1 MPKRSNAEMDSAR
14 VERCVL
20 GSVLLRNSLWREA
33 SVLCESQFS
42 LSAHRTIFR
51 SMRDLAESNRPIDEA
66 TLSGEFGRHNE
77 LQNVGGAAY
86 ITELTDGLVERPSIA
101 DFVAEVQQSALLR
114 LARKTGED
122 IQSALTPR
130 AASEIASH
138 LVAEV
143 NNVGEAPLP
152 PRFSETALAMRFSA
166 EHVDDLRYVNMWG
179 KWMGWDGCRWSEDAT
194 LHVWAKV
201 RDICCAASQECVDN
215 DVKQREA
222 IRLTSAQTVTAVEKL
237 ARCDRRQ
244 AATIE
249 QWDANLWELN
259 TPGGIVDLL
268 TGGLRAATPEDYCT
282 KIAGSAPGGECPR
295 WVEFLDRVTGGNL
308 ELQQFLQRMVGYCL
322 TGSTREHS
330 LFFFYG
336 TGANGKSVFLNTI
349 GELLGDYSKV
359 APVASFTA
367 TTTEQHPTDLAGL
380 RGARFVSAIE
390 TEDGRWW
397 AEAKIKSLTGGD
409 KITARFMRQDFF
421 EYVPQ
426 FKLIVAGNHKPGL
439 RNVDEALRRRLHL
452 VPFVVTIP
460 EGERDPQL
468 CEKLR
473 TEFPGILQ
481 WAIEGCLAW
490 QRDGLSAPEIVKNA
504 TADYLAGEDAIAR
517 WLDERCVV
525 DSKCWS
531 SSTAL
536 YTDFKGWCQEAGE
549 RERTLKAF
557 TQALEDR
564 KFKRERTRAAKG
576 FSNIGLKADTVP
588 DVPRQPHIPVTRAR
602 AYTSYI
608 GGPGTCGTDEVAQ

>member
-1 MPKRSNAEMDSAR
+1 M
-14 VERCVL
+14 
-20 GSVLLRNSLWREA
+20 
-33 SVLCESQFS
+33 
-42 LSAHRTIFR
+42 
-51 SMRDLAESNRPIDEA
+51 
-66 TLSGEFGRHNE
+66 
-77 LQNVGGAAY
+77 
-86 ITELTDGLVERPSIA
+86 
-101 DFVAEVQQSALLR
+101 
-114 LARKTGED
+114 
-122 IQSALTPR
+122 
-130 AASEIASH
+130 
-138 LVAEV
+138 
-143 NNVGEAPLP
+143 
-152 PRFSETALAMRFSA
+152 
-166 EHVDDLRYVNMWG
+166 
-179 KWMGWDGCRWSEDAT
+179 
-194 LHVWAKV
+194 
-201 RDICCAASQECVDN
+201 
-215 DVKQREA
+215 
-222 IRLTSAQTVTAVEKL
+222 
-237 ARCDRRQ
+237 
-244 AATIE
+244 
-249 QWDANLWELN
+249 
-259 TPGGIVDLL
+259 VDLL

-308 ELQQFLQRMVGYCL
+308 ELQQFLQRMVGYGL

-468 CEKLR
+468 CEELR

-564 KFKRERTRAAKG
+564 KFPRERTRVAKG
-576 FSNIGLKADTVP
+576 FSNIGLKTDTVP

-608 GGPGTCGTDEVAQ
+608 GGPGTCGTIPRHVPRCAGLPKREDRAPDVAGCVPAETNPADRQDSRDNGAGNVPGASPVLYDAEPEEWLTERRAGSHGPRLN